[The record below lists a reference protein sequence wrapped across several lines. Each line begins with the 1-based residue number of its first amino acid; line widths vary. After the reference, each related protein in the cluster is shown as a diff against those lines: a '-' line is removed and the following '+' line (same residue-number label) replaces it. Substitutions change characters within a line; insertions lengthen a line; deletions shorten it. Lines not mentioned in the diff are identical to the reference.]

1 MTAPGPDDA
10 SLALLA
16 EESPAMLWRGD
27 TTGRCV
33 FLSRAMREFWG
44 LGPDDCG
51 RFDWS
56 SSLLAEDQGAVFGPF
71 SEGMSAR
78 GAIGGRTARCGC
90 CRRGPGPITPRM
102 AALPA

>member
-1 MTAPGPDDA
+1 
-10 SLALLA
+10 
-16 EESPAMLWRGD
+16 MLWRGD

-56 SSLLAEDQGAVFGPF
+56 SSLLAEDQAPAAPGQIVDPTLEAAGDEAGVPEAPEARQTGKDGLPSDHDDRSGNGGVADDDGFQ
-71 SEGMSAR
+71 EGNR
-78 GAIGGRTARCGC
+78 
-90 CRRGPGPITPRM
+90 
-102 AALPA
+102 